1 MKTIFWL
8 STLLFVQ
15 FLSLVQNSSAQTSAT
30 IVKVDSLQPGDVF
43 DYVLI
48 VKKNEVGSITYPD
61 SSAFGEDFEIRSF
74 KHFKPDNLTD
84 SLVFQLQYFG
94 VGDRQL
100 PEIPIFIT
108 NQDGDTTGKVT
119 TDVVPVFY
127 NPLIEDEKE
136 SALKPLKP
144 IFDFAANYWVW
155 ILLLVVA
162 SIIAFFLY
170 RYFKKKAGES
180 TEEKPTEPKLFVDP
194 LRELDRMLEH
204 IKTGD
209 VLKQGDFKAF
219 YTETGDAIRLY
230 IERVYKE
237 QALEMT
243 TSELKYALLKKRLDP
258 QVQNMILLILSQAD
272 RVKFAKYT
280 PTMDS
285 AFDDLER
292 AFDLAKKFRE
302 ADKSKIAQ
310 LRYDFEVANGLRK
323 PEQENAQSEE
333 ATS

>member
-1 MKTIFWL
+1 MKTIIWISLFLL
-8 STLLFVQ
+8 SPLLY
-15 FLSLVQNSSAQTSAT
+15 LVQSAHAQTSAT
-30 IVKVDSLQPGDVF
+30 IVRVDSLQPGDVF
-43 DYVLI
+43 DYILI
-48 VKKNEVGSITYPD
+48 IKKNEQGAVSYPD

-74 KHFKPDNLTD
+74 KHFKPDKFTD

-94 VGDRQL
+94 VGDQQL
-100 PEIPIFIT
+100 PEIPIYIT
-108 NQDGDTTGKVT
+108 NQAGDTTGKIT
-119 TDVVPVFY
+119 TDVVPLFY
-127 NPLIEDEKE
+127 KPLVDNEKE

-144 IFDFAANYWVW
+144 IFAFAANYWIW
-155 ILLLVVA
+155 ILAIVVVLILA
-162 SIIAFFLY
+162 YFTY
-170 RYFKKKAGES
+170 RYFKNKKGEILVD
-180 TEEKPTEPKLFVDP
+180 EVVEPKIFVDP
-194 LRELDRMLEH
+194 LREFDRMLEQ
-204 IKTGD
+204 IKTGEA
-209 VLKQGDFKAF
+209 LKHGDFKAF
-219 YTETGDAIRLY
+219 YTEIGDAIRLY

-302 ADKSKIAQ
+302 TDKSIIAQ
-310 LRYDFEVANGLRK
+310 LRYEFEVANGLRIS
-323 PEQENAQSEE
+323 EQEYAQSQE